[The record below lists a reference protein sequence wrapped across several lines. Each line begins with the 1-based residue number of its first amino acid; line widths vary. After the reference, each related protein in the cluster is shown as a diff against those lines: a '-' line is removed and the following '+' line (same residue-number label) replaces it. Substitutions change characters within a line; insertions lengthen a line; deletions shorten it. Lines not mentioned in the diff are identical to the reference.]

1 MTDLLG
7 KAASTEPHPG
17 RLQSARTSDVDEQAA
32 LLRGWNQTYN
42 QISAGSF
49 EGAFMEANLG
59 SVHIFREV
67 TSNFLHQ
74 TGALPKGTFA
84 IGIPV
89 KLEGSA
95 TFCGAPCDG
104 RQLHVFSGDDGFE
117 FYSPSGLDI
126 AGVVLSHES
135 LETALE
141 LAGYPSEFSLEHAYL
156 RAVSPER
163 GNVLRTILLRAAEAL
178 GHESWPDDDADLV
191 ASLSRDI
198 VSAVADAIA
207 DDATQEGQRIP
218 QAKRW
223 QIVQRACAFAHE
235 VPEDLITIEAI
246 CAHLGISRRALQ
258 YCFQDTLNVPP
269 AAYLR
274 AVRLNGARRAIKACG
289 SVTDAATQW
298 GFWHFGR
305 FAQDYKALFGEL
317 PSETARQ
324 YHRHERSK
332 PVHARQ

>member
-1 MTDLLG
+1 MDFIAT
-7 KAASTEPHPG
+7 AETPFTNRG
-17 RLQSARTSDVDEQAA
+17 RLQGARTSDVDEQAA
-32 LLRGWNQTYN
+32 LLQGWNQTYN

-59 SVHIFREV
+59 PVHIFREV

-74 TGALPKGTFA
+74 TGALPKGSFA
-84 IGIPV
+84 FGIPV

-95 TFCGAPCDG
+95 TFCGAACDG
-104 RQLHVFSGDDGFE
+104 SQLHVFSGDEGFE

-126 AGVVLSHES
+126 AGVVLSQDC
-135 LETALE
+135 LERALE
-141 LAGYPSEFSLEHAYL
+141 QAGCPAGLSLDHAHL
-156 RAVSPER
+156 RSVTPVR
-163 GNVLRTILLRAAEAL
+163 GALLRTMLLRAQEAL
-178 GHESWPDDDADLV
+178 GHDSWPEEDSDLAAV
-191 ASLSRDI
+191 LARDI
-198 VSAVADAIA
+198 VSSLADALCN
-207 DDATQEGQRIP
+207 DQTQEGHRIP

-235 VPEDLITIEAI
+235 VPQDLITIEAI
-246 CAHLGISRRALQ
+246 CTHLGISRRALQ
-258 YCFQDTLNVPP
+258 YCFQDTLNLPP

-305 FAQDYKALFGEL
+305 FSQDYKAMFGEL
-317 PSETARQ
+317 PSETSRQ
-324 YHRHERSK
+324 YHRAERAK
-332 PVHARQ
+332 GGRA